1 MASHLNPPIK
11 YRTEGFLSQPFQFQ
25 RGERKIKIKKVQRK
39 ISLQFKH
46 IVLFFSLMA
55 GLFYS
60 FQRFYVFLISWENL
74 RIKEVQILCTREAV
88 KEELEQMIRKEPLGN
103 ILLLDIDHLQSTL
116 ERHRWVQEARI
127 RKVFPSS
134 LRIEIKEREP
144 AALLKKDSYCLIDE
158 QGVELEH
165 LESREDILLPVFVDE
180 NDFRTDSAEKLKLAW
195 DCLKSLP
202 SHLREQVD
210 ILDLTEY
217 GNLILQFKNSH
228 TKIMLGENQFPQ
240 KIELFLKTRDR
251 LENQFGSLEYVD
263 LRFEDRIY
271 FKAQA
276 QPNPGGEPLLNSQK
290 EVE

>member
-1 MASHLNPPIK
+1 MASHLKPSLK
-11 YRTEGFLSQPFQFQ
+11 YRTENFLSQPFQFQ
-25 RGERKIKIKKVQRK
+25 RGEGKIKIKKVQRK
-39 ISLQFKH
+39 INLQFKH
-46 IVLFFSLMA
+46 IVLFFLLMA

-60 FQRFYVFLISWENL
+60 FQRFYLFLISWENL
-74 RIKEVQILCTREAV
+74 SIKEAQILCQREAV
-88 KEELEQMIRKEPLGN
+88 KKELEQMIREEKLGN
-103 ILLLDIDHLQSTL
+103 ILLLDMDRLQSVL

-144 AALLKKDSYCLIDE
+144 AALLKKDRYYLIDE
-158 QGVELEH
+158 QGVELEPM
-165 LESREDILLPVFVDE
+165 ESRENISLPVFVDA
-180 NDFRTDSAEKLKLAW
+180 NDFRTDSPEKLKLAW

-210 ILDLTEY
+210 TLDLTEY
-217 GNLILQFKNSH
+217 GNLILQFKNSP
-228 TKIMLGENQFPQ
+228 TKIMLGDNQFSQ

-251 LENQFGSLEYVD
+251 LENQFGPLESVN
-263 LRFEDRIY
+263 LRLEDRIY

-276 QPNPGGEPLLNSQK
+276 QPNPRGESLLNPQK